1 LNGSKTDQELKEE
14 TKRKRRFSADT
25 TNDLLFWG
33 VHLSVIGLSL
43 AIMWVKVDG
52 IVMAMKRV
60 IAAQEQELRMVQKQA
75 LQDEG
80 AAQEAR
86 NAERQRNVQFQAAA
100 GSLNVVLSQVSEIQG
115 DIKKTLATATEINT
129 RVLAQSEATK
139 SAAIQAQSAAQNAA
153 GAASGAAGAATR
165 AAAASGHT
173 ATVVKTRVVTTE
185 DKLALQAQEQRL
197 VRKQQQL
204 TKTINRVKK
213 NGPTLWDKLVH

>member
-1 LNGSKTDQELKEE
+1 LNGSKTDQGLKEE
-14 TKRKRRFSADT
+14 TKRKRHFSQETA
-25 TNDLLFWG
+25 NDLLFWG
-33 VHLSVIGLSL
+33 VHLCVVALSL
-43 AIMWVKVDG
+43 AIMWVKIDG
-52 IVMAMKRV
+52 IVKSMKLV
-60 IAAQEQELRMVQKQA
+60 IAAQEQELRTVQKQA
-75 LQDEG
+75 FQDLG

-86 NAERQRNVQFQAAA
+86 NAEHQRSLQFQAAT

-115 DIKKTLATATEINT
+115 DIKKMLATATEINN

-185 DKLALQAQEQRL
+185 DKLALQAQEQKL
-197 VRKQQQL
+197 AKKQQQL
-204 TKTINRVKK
+204 SKTINRVKK
-213 NGPTLWDKLVH
+213 NGPTLWDRLVH